1 MDDRIIE
8 FLQQSNYIEN
18 EPSGQALDDAV
29 EAWRYIISKPT
40 LNKGRIL
47 HVHSMLMQTRP
58 NIPLSLIGHF
68 RKPVGNLT
76 GNVQVGGHT
85 KLDWKLVPKQIE
97 QWIINANDLVLN
109 GQKEDREFLKDMI
122 IRQHVKFENIHP
134 FIDGNGRIGRILMN
148 WSMVKLGFE
157 VKVIMEEDK
166 FEYYQWFKEAKWQ
179 E

>member
-47 HVHSMLMQTRP
+47 HVHQILMQTRP
-58 NIPLSLIGHF
+58 NIPLKLIGHW

-76 GNVQVGGHT
+76 GDVRVGNDVKT
-85 KLDWKLVPKQIE
+85 TWKLVPSKME
-97 QWIINANDLVLN
+97 QWIVNANDTVLN
-109 GQKEDREFLKDMI
+109 GQKENREFLKELIKQQHI
-122 IRQHVKFENIHP
+122 IFENIHP

-148 WSMVKLGFE
+148 WQMVKLGFE
-157 VKVIMEEDK
+157 IMVIREEERFK
-166 FEYYQWFKEAKWQ
+166 YYKWFK
-179 E
+179 